1 MSHATGDH
9 PGGSICSFQTKGESN
24 GIHFIR
30 QDAGSNLSNNL
41 DSTLNKAS
49 SSAHA
54 AVDSMAGAA
63 DEAARKAKPK
73 IDQVAA
79 MAHKA
84 VDKAADAA
92 APTAEWLVDKGD
104 SLRDAEKAGCGHVQL
119 CFGQPAETVGFA
131 LLAGFLIS
139 KSFSSKVSA

>member
-1 MSHATGDH
+1 M
-9 PGGSICSFQTKGESN
+9 ESTSY
-24 GIHFIR
+24 GKTPSS
-30 QDAGSNLSNNL
+30 GLSNNL

-104 SLRDAEKAGCGHVQL
+104 SLTATQRKLVADTCSYVSANPLKS
-119 CFGQPAETVGFA
+119 VGFA

-139 KSFSSKVSA
+139 KIVL

>member
-1 MSHATGDH
+1 
-9 PGGSICSFQTKGESN
+9 
-24 GIHFIR
+24 
-30 QDAGSNLSNNL
+30 
-41 DSTLNKAS
+41 
-49 SSAHA
+49 
-54 AVDSMAGAA
+54 MAGAA

-104 SLRDAEKAGCGHVQL
+104 SLNATQRKLVADTCSYVSANPLKS
-119 CFGQPAETVGFA
+119 VGFA

-139 KSFSSKVSA
+139 QHRSLAEVSA